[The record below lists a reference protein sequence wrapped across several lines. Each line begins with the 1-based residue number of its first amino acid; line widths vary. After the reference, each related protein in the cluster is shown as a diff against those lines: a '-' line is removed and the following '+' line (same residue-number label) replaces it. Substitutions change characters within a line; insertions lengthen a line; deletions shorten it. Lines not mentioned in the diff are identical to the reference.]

1 MELAALAIVLLF
13 QISHFH
19 YLCAMQSIQQLKEV
33 LVDTIHFLHAQGWA
47 PATSSNYSFRESG
60 EQNFY
65 ISESGIDKG
74 EFSTKNFL
82 HVTPEGQPIEDERR
96 PSAETGLHCSIYKLY
111 PEAHC
116 ILHTHTVL
124 NTIVSQV
131 FLPQKA
137 LFLADYE
144 ILKGFSGV
152 KTHQINVKIPIFEN
166 TQDIPALA
174 KEAETYAQNE
184 EMRAFLIAGHGM
196 YTWGATIAEAKRH
209 VEVVEFLLECEYRKL
224 LLRR

>member
-1 MELAALAIVLLF
+1 MQNVL
-13 QISHFH
+13 I
-19 YLCAMQSIQQLKEV
+19 LKEQ
-33 LVDTIHFLHAQGWA
+33 LVQTIRFLHAQGWA
-47 PATSSNYSFRESG
+47 PATSSNYSFRVSS

-74 EFSTKNFL
+74 AFSIENFL
-82 HVTPEGQPIEDERR
+82 YVTPEGQPIDDERR
-96 PSAETGLHCSIYKLY
+96 PSAETGLHSSIYKLY
-111 PEAHC
+111 PDTHC
-116 ILHTHTVL
+116 ILHTHSVL
-124 NTIVSQV
+124 NTIVSQL
-131 FLPQKA
+131 FLQQKA

-152 KTHQINVKIPIFEN
+152 KTHQINIKIPIFEN

-174 KEAETYAQNE
+174 KAVEVYAENE

-196 YTWGATIAEAKRH
+196 YTWGTTIAEARRH

-224 LLRR
+224 LLKK